1 MVTLTHPKAVVA
13 GALVVVRTQKGR
25 GQKFALLPS
34 DVSPRLLEI
43 SQKELDHD
51 SSRTLRR

>member
-13 GALVVVRTQKGR
+13 GALVVIRTQKGR
-25 GQKFALLPS
+25 GQKFALLPT
-34 DVSPRLLEI
+34 DVSPLLLEI
-43 SQKELDHD
+43 LQKELDHD

>member
-1 MVTLTHPKAVVA
+1 MATLIQPKAVAA
-13 GALVVVRTQKGR
+13 GALVVIRTQKGR

-34 DVSPRLLEI
+34 DVSPLLLEI
-43 SQKELDHD
+43 LQKELDHD